1 MQCQH
6 SAPLLPRRFNS
17 IKGHLPCC
25 PEADPDVR
33 VLSLGEISH
42 VKSGTSLHGADVGA
56 VEDVRALA
64 LGTGSPPPWTCGA
77 MPGHPLTFPLPWLH
91 SSAMPSGFEP
101 GMCVDARGCFHGSW
115 HPRRPH

>member
-1 MQCQH
+1 MRCQH

-33 VLSLGEISH
+33 VLSLGESSH

-64 LGTGSPPPWTCGA
+64 LGTGSPPPTDLWSHARPPTHISTA
-77 MPGHPLTFPLPWLH
+77 LAPQLGHAKWI
-91 SSAMPSGFEP
+91 
-101 GMCVDARGCFHGSW
+101 
-115 HPRRPH
+115 